1 MKNIKVVTHKGRF
14 HFDEVLAIGM
24 LTVFGGYKPTVIRT
38 RDMNIIIEE
47 KEKGSFIIDVGMEF
61 DGITLFDHHH
71 DSSLRSSAGLIF
83 EFLKLEDQYPELT
96 ELVVMAD
103 LHDLGIKQA
112 GKFEM
117 PMIVSNFNGIP
128 EREDVDFN
136 AALEFTI
143 RILNSIK
150 HAQEKLEKTRL
161 ICERAEEI
169 FTGVLLVDSNP
180 GKWDVFINGKTR
192 PEIKAVAWLDKHQ
205 GKYKI
210 QVSPIDIDSFE
221 LHGPRLHPSEFME
234 FVHNN
239 GFLAVAKDFK
249 GLLTYIKEYSNNF
262 A

>member
-1 MKNIKVVTHKGRF
+1 MKNIRVVTHKGRF

-38 RDMNIIIEE
+38 RDENIINEE
-47 KEKGSFIIDVGMEF
+47 RIKGSFIIDVGMKF
-61 DGITLFDHHH
+61 DGVTLFDHHH
-71 DSSLRSSAGLIF
+71 DSTLRSSAGLIF
-83 EFLKLEDQYPELT
+83 DFLQLEDKYPELT
-96 ELVVMAD
+96 ELVIMAD

-128 EREDVDFN
+128 EKEDSDFKD
-136 AALEFTI
+136 ALDFTI

-150 HAQEKLEKTRL
+150 HAQEKLEKTKL

-169 FTGVLLVDSNP
+169 ASGILLVDSNP

-210 QVSPIDIDSFE
+210 QVTPVDIDSFE
-221 LHGPRLHPSEFME
+221 LHGNRLHPSDLME

-249 GLLTYIKEYSNNF
+249 GLLIYIQEYINK
-262 A
+262 

>member
-1 MKNIKVVTHKGRF
+1 MKNIRVVTHKGRF

-38 RDMNIIIEE
+38 RDINIINEE
-47 KEKGSFIIDVGMEF
+47 KANGSFIIDVGMEF
-61 DGITLFDHHH
+61 DGIRLFDHHH

-83 EFLKLEDQYPELT
+83 DFLKLEDQYPELT
-96 ELVVMAD
+96 ELVIMAD

-117 PMIVSNFNGIP
+117 PIIVSNFNGIP
-128 EREDVDFN
+128 ERDDIDFN
-136 AALEFTI
+136 SALEFTI
-143 RILNSIK
+143 RMLNSIK

-161 ICERAEEI
+161 ICEIAEEI
-169 FTGVLLVDSNP
+169 VPGILFVDSNP

-192 PEIKAVAWLDKHQ
+192 PDIKAVAWLDRHQ

-210 QVSPIDIDSFE
+210 QVTPVDIDSFE
-221 LHGPRLHPSEFME
+221 LHGHKLHSSDLME

-249 GLLTYIKEYSNNF
+249 SLLAYIQDYSNK
-262 A
+262 